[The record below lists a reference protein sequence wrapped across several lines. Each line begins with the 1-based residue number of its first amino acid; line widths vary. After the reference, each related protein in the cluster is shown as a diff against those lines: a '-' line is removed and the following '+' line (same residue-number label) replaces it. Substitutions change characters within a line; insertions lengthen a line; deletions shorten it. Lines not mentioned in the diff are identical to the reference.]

1 MSGLMAR
8 IGESVRGRAL
18 AAGLDPLEDA
28 LRKFVLRWFAET
40 GMAPSLREIGDTTG
54 FPTEFVGRT
63 VEKLERADILTR
75 KDGEI
80 VSTYPF
86 SALKTRHRVVFADD
100 RRAYALCATDAL
112 GISFMLNEPITIL
125 SMCPWCE
132 GEMDVTVKNGEIA
145 SRKPEGIL
153 EFVSERERC
162 GCTAE
167 TCCPYINFFC
177 SGDHLA
183 KWRQNNAE
191 FARGETCSLDEAL
204 RHGEMIFKDLLG

>member
-1 MSGLMAR
+1 MTR
-8 IGESVRGRAL
+8 IGESIRGRAL
-18 AAGLDPLEDA
+18 AEGLDPSENE
-28 LRKFVLRWFAET
+28 LRKFILRRFAVT
-40 GMAPSLREIGDTTG
+40 GISPSLREIGDTTG
-54 FPTEFVGRT
+54 FTTEFVDRT

-80 VSTYPF
+80 VSAYPF
-86 SALKTRHRVVFADD
+86 SAVKTRHRVVFADG
-100 RRAYALCATDAL
+100 RGVYALCATDAL

-125 SMCPWCE
+125 SLCPWCE
-132 GEMDVTVKNGEIA
+132 GGMEVAVRNGRIA
-145 SRKPEGIL
+145 SRRPEGML

-177 SGDHLA
+177 SGEHLA
-183 KWRQNNAE
+183 KWRERNSE
-191 FARGETCSLDEAL
+191 FARGETYSLDETL